1 MITRKTPRPAAAGVA
16 APALQPCDVLSRLSA
31 FPSWVEYRVGR
42 LGAFLQEHGIR
53 LQGLTTGTYDEIG
66 AAIEQT
72 GCRVFLNEVWQVPP
86 PGVRRLAMRFPKVT
100 FISINHGSPV
110 TGEAMAWWTRN
121 HLGFAELSR
130 ELPNCWY
137 GTVMPESRFPMPPM
151 GKVVSL
157 PNLVTLPDGWR
168 AESIADYPTDHV
180 PVIGI
185 FGRHV
190 STKNWMAQT
199 SAIVE
204 MAKSRDVTA
213 LLSSPAP
220 QDQMADYLRWLDLAG
235 VPWSYVPWQGWESYL
250 RTLRFGVD
258 VLLHASICES
268 FGSIPA
274 ESALL
279 GRPVVG
285 TAAIEF
291 LPDHW
296 RANPQD
302 PHDIARVALEHLTHY
317 PERSAEGVLIARYA
331 AQENAATLLAN
342 LSRFL

>member
-1 MITRKTPRPAAAGVA
+1 MIVRRKPRPAAAGVT

-53 LQGLTTGTYDEIG
+53 LQGLTTGAFDEIA

-72 GCRVFLNEVWQVPP
+72 GCRVFFNEVWQVPP
-86 PGVRRLAMRFPKVT
+86 PGVRRLALRFPKVT

-121 HLGFAELSR
+121 HLGFAELSQA
-130 ELPNCWY
+130 LPNCWY
-137 GTVMPESRFPMPPM
+137 GTVMPESRFPMPPG

-168 AESIADYPTDHV
+168 AGPVDRPIDHT
-180 PVIGI
+180 PVVGI

-190 STKNWMAQT
+190 PTKNWMAQT
-199 SAIVE
+199 AAIVE
-204 MAKSRDVTA
+204 MAKVRPVTA

-235 VPWSYVPWQGWESYL
+235 VPWTYVPWQGWESYL

-285 TAAIEF
+285 TSAIEF

-302 PHDIARVALEHLTHY
+302 PGDIARVALDHLDHY
-317 PERSAEGVLIARYA
+317 ADRSAEGVDVATRA
-331 AQENAATLLAN
+331 AGANATALLTN